1 MTVVQTIGQGIFVR
15 GTLSAG
21 AFTLLPDRLLG
32 HLFG

>member
-1 MTVVQTIGQGIFVR
+1 MTVVPTIGQGIFAR
-15 GTLSAG
+15 GTLNAS